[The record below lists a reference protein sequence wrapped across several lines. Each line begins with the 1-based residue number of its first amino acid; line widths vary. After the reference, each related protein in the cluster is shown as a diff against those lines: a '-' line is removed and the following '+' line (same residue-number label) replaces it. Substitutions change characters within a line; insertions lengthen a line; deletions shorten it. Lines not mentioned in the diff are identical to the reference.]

1 MYAALSLLI
10 SFVPN
15 ALITDGSCVSTYGSD
30 ATSCS
35 RTISSDVEFFLEDG
49 PSPQEAIESALRS
62 IKDAM
67 DGEEYSIPTVTT
79 INYLGPNL
87 LDGTELSN
95 TLYLDGTKPSEVTL
109 LSVPNMQGNAI
120 TEDAQSS
127 GISSMTQAGIALMSV
142 GGVVLVG
149 ALLSRRRIMQNRHE
163 EHIRLKDD
171 GSRDGDASFLT
182 ADNTSQNSPPRA
194 GTRVGAHPERSL
206 EAELA

>member
-15 ALITDGSCVSTYGSD
+15 ALITDGSCVSTGSD

-49 PSPQEAIESALRS
+49 PSPQGAIESALRS

-95 TLYLDGTKPSEVTL
+95 ALYLDGIKPSEVTL
-109 LSVPNMQGNAI
+109 AVPNMQGNAI

-149 ALLSRRRIMQNRHE
+149 ALLRRRRIMQNRHE

-171 GSRDGDASFLT
+171 GSRDGDGSFLT

>member
-15 ALITDGSCVSTYGSD
+15 ALITDGSCVSTGSD

-49 PSPQEAIESALRS
+49 PSPQGAIESALRS

-79 INYLGPNL
+79 INYLEPNL

-95 TLYLDGTKPSEVTL
+95 ALYLDGTKPSEVTL
-109 LSVPNMQGNAI
+109 AVPNMQGNAI

-149 ALLSRRRIMQNRHE
+149 ALLRRRRIMQNRHE

-171 GSRDGDASFLT
+171 GSRDGDGSFLT

>member
-1 MYAALSLLI
+1 MYADLSLLI

-15 ALITDGSCVSTYGSD
+15 ALITDGSCVSTGSD

-67 DGEEYSIPTVTT
+67 DGEEFSIPTVTT

-95 TLYLDGTKPSEVTL
+95 ALYLDGTKPSEVTL
-109 LSVPNMQGNAI
+109 AVPNMQGNAI

-142 GGVVLVG
+142 GGVALVG
-149 ALLSRRRIMQNRHE
+149 ALLRRRRIMQNRHE

-171 GSRDGDASFLT
+171 GSRDGDGSFLT

>member
-1 MYAALSLLI
+1 M
-10 SFVPN
+10 
-15 ALITDGSCVSTYGSD
+15 STGSD

-67 DGEEYSIPTVTT
+67 DGEEFSIPTVTT

-95 TLYLDGTKPSEVTL
+95 ALYLDGTKPSEVTL
-109 LSVPNMQGNAI
+109 AVPNMQGNAI

-149 ALLSRRRIMQNRHE
+149 ALLRRRRIMQNRHE

-171 GSRDGDASFLT
+171 GSRDGDGSFLT